1 MDFESTHNLA
11 YASVSELLDLYRKRQ
26 VSPVEMTELFIDRIG
41 KLDGKLNAFLELNFS
56 QAREQAL
63 RAEANIL
70 RGDSERIL
78 EGIPIT
84 VKDLELT

>member
-41 KLDGKLNAFLELNFS
+41 
-56 QAREQAL
+56 
-63 RAEANIL
+63 
-70 RGDSERIL
+70 
-78 EGIPIT
+78 
-84 VKDLELT
+84 